1 MGWLPQ
7 YKAITTHALNII
19 RGILRIDLGPW
30 IACSKLYETLVT
42 SDCENCG
49 EFGGYLYLLT
59 CTRVCFL
66 CFTSSK
72 KYLPIQI
79 TNIRRRFGLD
89 LRTLKTL
96 SQMKPISGFYSPEEH
111 NVNDYFPALL
121 DTESA
126 FCAGLAL
133 RRSLEAMFAYVTNM
147 LDAEDEKTRRARTA
161 AARASKSL
169 GSRLRSPDDWKG
181 RYDDQEENPLR
192 FVAVVRV
199 PWLKRG
205 SHEAEWGLSCVGC
218 ERFKNWPHYF
228 TVWRLWRRQFSRAA
242 FDGHIRE
249 CGEIKNG
256 KHELLDE
263 DLVPQ
268 SSSRDAFR
276 NSQTLVD
283 DYEVLYR
290 DWIAEMWMRRTAW
303 LKS

>member
-1 MGWLPQ
+1 MDDNLPPLETQTEVEHFRPSSTKNIGALSILPVELLVEILHQTDLQTLPSFRCVNRRARELVGWLPQ

-147 LDAEDEKTRRARTA
+147 LDAEDEKTRRCEN
-161 AARASKSL
+161 S
-169 GSRLRSPDDWKG
+169 SRPG
-181 RYDDQEENPLR
+181 FQIP
-192 FVAVVRV
+192 RV
-199 PWLKRG
+199 PPAI
-205 SHEAEWGLSCVGC
+205 S
-218 ERFKNWPHYF
+218 
-228 TVWRLWRRQFSRAA
+228 
-242 FDGHIRE
+242 
-249 CGEIKNG
+249 
-256 KHELLDE
+256 
-263 DLVPQ
+263 
-268 SSSRDAFR
+268 
-276 NSQTLVD
+276 
-283 DYEVLYR
+283 
-290 DWIAEMWMRRTAW
+290 
-303 LKS
+303 